1 MKKNKIFKILFLVIV
16 LYWLYALYSMHIVY
30 YSGYVYE
37 GDRPLAGVKVIE
49 GERDNPVYT
58 DNKGYFKLRKK
69 ESAIN
74 NYLIFTKENFKT
86 DTVFLTPMGG
96 GHRKIEYLFLR
107 KEKDTLKMNKIAE

>member
-16 LYWLYALYSMHIVY
+16 LYWLYALYSTHIKY

-58 DNKGYFKLRKK
+58 DNNEYFKLRKK
-69 ESAIN
+69 ES
-74 NYLIFTKENFKT
+74 
-86 DTVFLTPMGG
+86 
-96 GHRKIEYLFLR
+96 
-107 KEKDTLKMNKIAE
+107 

>member
-1 MKKNKIFKILFLVIV
+1 MKKSKIFKILFLVMV
-16 LYWLYALYSMHIVY
+16 LYWLYALYSTHIKY

-58 DNKGYFKLRKK
+58 DNNGYFKLRKK
-69 ESAIN
+69 ESVN

-86 DTVFLTPMGG
+86 DTVFLTPMG
-96 GHRKIEYLFLR
+96 KSEYEVL
-107 KEKDTLKMNKIAE
+107 